1 MPFGAARASPD
12 TCDALDYSVSFD
24 HYGGFVSFK
33 IHSLVVFFLYC
44 LYSRL
49 LLHSQQQHAR
59 YHYGDAHILCFSHVH
74 TDGAGVGDLGNI
86 GIMPTL
92 GVTHATVTA
101 SGYRSLYSHDQE
113 IAAPG
118 YYAAYLDT
126 PGIFA
131 ELASCG
137 TMTTIHRYTY
147 PAGTPFD
154 KATPSV
160 VVDLYHS
167 VEYVGCDLFR
177 PRSTLIRPQNSVR
190 NATASYDPSSNM
202 LTGWVLNA
210 GGLTGNPLEI
220 PLICVVCV
228 ALSYIE

>member
-1 MPFGAARASPD
+1 
-12 TCDALDYSVSFD
+12 
-24 HYGGFVSFK
+24 
-33 IHSLVVFFLYC
+33 
-44 LYSRL
+44 
-49 LLHSQQQHAR
+49 
-59 YHYGDAHILCFSHVH
+59 
-74 TDGAGVGDLGNI
+74 
-86 GIMPTL
+86 MPTL
-92 GVTHATVTA
+92 GVTHTTVTA

-160 VVDLYHS
+160 VIDLYHS
-167 VEYVGCDLFR
+167 IEYVCNSPR
-177 PRSTLIRPQNSVR
+177 PCACLIYLRTLSGTPVHPMIRHQ
-190 NATASYDPSSNM
+190 T
-202 LTGWVLNA
+202 
-210 GGLTGNPLEI
+210 
-220 PLICVVCV
+220 C
-228 ALSYIE
+228 